1 MRIAIN
7 NNYALVGIKTSLQFL
22 SFQETYG
29 PETEV
34 AAYIKILI
42 DFGTVIA
49 GKDEDDC
56 LCIE

>member
-7 NNYALVGIKTSLQFL
+7 DNYALVGIKTLLQLLF
-22 SFQETYG
+22 FHETYG

-42 DFGTVIA
+42 DLDTVIT

>member
-1 MRIAIN
+1 MRIAISDS
-7 NNYALVGIKTSLQFL
+7 YALVGIQTSLQFL
-22 SFQETYG
+22 SFQKIYG

-34 AAYIKILI
+34 AAYNKILI
-42 DFGTVIA
+42 DLGTVIT